1 MARYKE
7 YSYEQILMVPVSFEK
22 QILPG
27 SFEYTLCYL
36 IDNQIDMGIFD
47 LHYENDETGAPCL

>member
-22 QILPG
+22 QM
-27 SFEYTLCYL
+27 S
-36 IDNQIDMGIFD
+36 
-47 LHYENDETGAPCL
+47 APVLNCI